1 MSEFQKLFESVFPN
15 NTDQLRAS
23 EKKQMLYDFYRTK
36 AIEKSNNEKAI
47 RSKQEALKRKDKRYI
62 EIQYKINFTTSILS
76 DLEKQYN
83 KLDKKCSNLQKE
95 LSAIEDEMMKDL
107 KYIPM
112 ESSFDDTSEITLVN
126 DLYKRSRTNENDLY
140 EFHQLFKDVFGEV
153 PLNSGIANQ
162 RDMLINFYRDI
173 KQEQHYRDR
182 EEYVN
187 IKTERQNNNN
197 NYKTISKNIDDT
209 CKKMEL
215 IERDIAQYEENLQDF
230 NKAQSLIMKELGE
243 APKYEVV
250 IPEIQMINELYNEDR
265 NE

>member
-1 MSEFQKLFESVFPN
+1 
-15 NTDQLRAS
+15 
-23 EKKQMLYDFYRTK
+23 
-36 AIEKSNNEKAI
+36 
-47 RSKQEALKRKDKRYI
+47 
-62 EIQYKINFTTSILS
+62 
-76 DLEKQYN
+76 
-83 KLDKKCSNLQKE
+83 
-95 LSAIEDEMMKDL
+95 
-107 KYIPM
+107 
-112 ESSFDDTSEITLVN
+112 
-126 DLYKRSRTNENDLY
+126 
-140 EFHQLFKDVFGEV
+140 
-153 PLNSGIANQ
+153 
-162 RDMLINFYRDI
+162 MLINFYRDI